1 MVTKHIVVIGGGP
14 AGMMAAI
21 RCGQMKQRVTLLE
34 KNSSL
39 GKKLL
44 LSGKGRCNITNNC
57 ELNSFLKKFSH
68 NGEFLRDAFKT
79 FFNTD
84 LMKFFRE
91 RGLELKIESKGRVF
105 PLTDKSHSALE
116 ILNRELHKNNVNI
129 AYQSKAK
136 NILTDNAR
144 IKSVEL
150 ENSEI
155 IPAHA
160 IILAT
165 GGLSYSITG
174 STGEGLDIA
183 KKLGHKIIALRPGL
197 VSLEVKQNYPKALQG
212 LTLENIR
219 LKFSDG
225 KRQIVS
231 EIGDLLFTGFGIS
244 GPLVLSLSGKVT
256 DWLTQGKGIYAEI
269 DLQPNLS
276 KEDIEAN
283 ILRKIKIHSKK
294 SVKNLL
300 RNLLPS
306 RLIDIFLADLHISM
320 DKKVSQINQKER
332 RLIVSSLKCF
342 RLDIKKSRPIE
353 EAMITCGG
361 VSLKDVNPRTMES
374 RLIKGLYFAGEIL
387 DIDADTG
394 GFNLQAAFSTGYLA
408 GQSAA
413 LN

>member
-1 MVTKHIVVIGGGP
+1 
-14 AGMMAAI
+14 MMAAI
-21 RCGQMKQRVTLLE
+21 RCGQLKQRVILLE

-57 ELNSFLKKFSH
+57 ELNSFLKRFSH

-84 LMKFFRE
+84 LMKFFRQ
-91 RGLELKIESKGRVF
+91 RGLEFKIESQSRVF
-105 PLTDKSHSALE
+105 PLTDKSHSVLE
-116 ILNRELHKNNVNI
+116 ILHKELKKNNVNI
-129 AYQSKAK
+129 VYQSKMR
-136 NILTDNAR
+136 NILTDGAR
-144 IKSVEL
+144 IKAVEL

-155 IPAHA
+155 IPADR

-174 STGEGLDIA
+174 STGEGLNIA

-197 VSLEVKQNYPKALQG
+197 VPLEVKQKYPKDLQG
-212 LTLENIR
+212 LALENIR

-231 EIGDLLFTGFGIS
+231 EIGDLLFTGSGIS

-256 DWLTQGKGIYAEI
+256 DWLTQEKKVYVQI
-269 DLQPNLS
+269 DLQPDLS
-276 KEDIEAN
+276 KEDIEAD
-283 ILRKIKIHSKK
+283 ILREIKTNSKK

-300 RNLLPS
+300 KNSLPS
-306 RLIDIFLADLHISM
+306 RFIDIFLADLRIPL
-320 DKKVSQINQKER
+320 DKKVSQVSKKER

-342 RLDIKKSRPIE
+342 RLDIEKAKPIE

-374 RLIKGLYFAGEIL
+374 RLIKGLYFAGEML